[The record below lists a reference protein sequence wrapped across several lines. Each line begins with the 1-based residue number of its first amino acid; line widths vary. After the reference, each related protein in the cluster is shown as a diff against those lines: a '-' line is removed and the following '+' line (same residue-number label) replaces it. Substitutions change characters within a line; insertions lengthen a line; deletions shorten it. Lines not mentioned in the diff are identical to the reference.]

1 MSRKLVYY
9 VACTIDGFIARQDGS
24 FDWALPQGEHFTDLF
39 ERFPETFPSH
49 LRQVLG
55 VPPTVRRFDT
65 VLMGRKTYEVGV
77 SEGITSPY
85 EPLRQFVMSRSMRD
99 VADSAVHVHR
109 GDALE
114 LVQQLKASPGKDIWL
129 CGGGTLAAGLF
140 TEIDE
145 LILKINPVVIGT
157 GIPLFDGVAGT
168 RAATLTEH
176 KVYANGFAL
185 ASYDL
190 NTAARSLRRE
200 Q

>member
-24 FDWALPQGEHFTDLF
+24 FDWALPEGEHFTDLI
-39 ERFPETFPSH
+39 ERFPETFPCH
-49 LRQVLG
+49 LREALG
-55 VPPTVRRFDT
+55 VRQPARRFDT
-65 VLMGRKTYEVGV
+65 VLMGRNTYEVGL

-85 EPLRQFVMSRSMRD
+85 EPLRQIVVSRSMLD
-99 VADSAVHVHR
+99 TPHSAVHLHR

-114 LVQQLKASPGKDIWL
+114 LVWQLKGSPGKDIWL
-129 CGGGTLAAGLF
+129 CGGGRLAAGLF

-145 LILKINPVVIGT
+145 LILKINPVVIGS

-190 NTAARSLRRE
+190 N
-200 Q
+200 